1 MDDLKLLCLCGSLR
15 RDSLNRKLMHEGAR
29 AFDGSS
35 EEGDL
40 RLPLYDGDLEADEGI
55 PEAVSRLAEQMK
67 NADAVLIACPEYNK
81 APPGVV
87 KNALDWVSR
96 VKGQPLAGKPVA
108 IVSATAGRAGGE
120 RTQMVLRHMLLPFRA
135 DVLTWPEVLVGQA
148 GDQFDDN
155 GTLINEINAKA
166 LTELMERLREAAQTQ
181 RRNRLAA

>member
-15 RDSLNRKLMHEGAR
+15 RDSLNRKLMQEGAR
-29 AFDGSS
+29 AFRGVTD
-35 EEGDL
+35 EGDL
-40 RLPLYDGDLEADEGI
+40 RLPLYDGDLETAQGI
-55 PEAVSRLAEQMK
+55 PEPVIRLAEQMK
-67 NADAVLIACPEYNK
+67 EADAVLIACPEYNK

-96 VKGQPLAGKPVA
+96 TKGQPLQGKPVA

-135 DVLTWPEVLVGQA
+135 ELLTWPEVLVGQA
-148 GDQFDDN
+148 GDQFDDD
-155 GTLINEINAKA
+155 GKLINEINAKA
-166 LTELMERLREAAQTQ
+166 LTELMDRLSEAAQTQ